1 MILAKVKSQNG
12 PDDEIGPSL
21 EINTVP
27 LPSSLSLISLI
38 VESLEKDC
46 LMEWKPK
53 IYMAGQNNPAY
64 SCRHLSLVVG
74 HRECA

>member
-1 MILAKVKSQNG
+1 MILAKVKSQNA
-12 PDDEIGPSL
+12 PYEIGPSL
-21 EINTVP
+21 VKHP
-27 LPSSLSLISLI
+27 YPSSLSLISLI

>member
-38 VESLEKDC
+38 VESLEKDYRM
-46 LMEWKPK
+46 LNGVEPK
-53 IYMAGQNNPAY
+53 IYMAGQYNPAY
-64 SCRHLSLVVG
+64 SCHLSD
-74 HRECA
+74 A